1 MGRRSETMRL
11 DLLDAR
17 ATKAAN
23 RISKQGERARREVRM
38 HEKLKAGTL
47 PYSPNIMSWLSRQL
61 DKKSARITTED
72 VKQVVSS
79 AAANGSA
86 RS

>member
-17 ATKAAN
+17 ATKAVN

-38 HEKLKAGTL
+38 HEKLKSGSL

-61 DKKSARITTED
+61 DKQSSKITTED
-72 VKQVVSS
+72 VKKIVS
-79 AAANGSA
+79 
-86 RS
+86 

>member
-23 RISKQGERARREVRM
+23 RIVKTKERSRRDHRM
-38 HEKLKAGTL
+38 FEKIKAGSP
-47 PYSPNIMSWLSRQL
+47 PYSAGVMSWLSRQL
-61 DKKSARITTED
+61 DKKATKISPDDIQ
-72 VKQVVSS
+72 QVLSTAV
-79 AAANGSA
+79 ANGSA